1 MIKIKHTSIW
11 YPDYRAETMLDID
24 PHTLHAIGITHIVFD
39 LDNTLVHRGL
49 NAVKDDYTARIAAL
63 KKQGFNVLIGTNSRR
78 DVDLIRQAL
87 DVVVVQPTK
96 LSYKPRR
103 SFYERVIRATGTSPT
118 HIAMVGDHF
127 INDVMG
133 GNRSGLTTILV
144 DTPHLPPS
152 PIKRHYIRR
161 LVKRHVDHSN

>member
-1 MIKIKHTSIW
+1 
-11 YPDYRAETMLDID
+11 MLDID

-49 NAVKDDYTARIAAL
+49 NAIKEDYSARITAL
-63 KKQGFNVLIGTNSRR
+63 KKQGFTILIGTNSRR

-87 DVVVVQPTK
+87 NVTVIQPTK

-103 SFYERVIRATGTSPT
+103 SYYERVIRAADTSPK

-127 INDVMG
+127 INDVTG
-133 GNRSGLTTILV
+133 GNRAGLTTILV
-144 DTPHLPPS
+144 DTPHLPPWL
-152 PIKRHYIRR
+152 IKRLYIRR
-161 LVKRHVDHSN
+161 LVRHHHV